1 MRLLKYMW
9 KQKEWY
15 SNMRKIIINYR
26 HMGEANSNKF
36 LHMENKCR
44 LDRVVCYNRVW
55 RFR

>member
-15 SNMRKIIINYR
+15 YDMLRIIINYE
-26 HMGEANSNKF
+26 HMSKANSDKF
-36 LHMENKCR
+36 LHMNNKGR
-44 LDRVVCYNRVW
+44 IDRVCCYSGVW

>member
-1 MRLLKYMW
+1 MRLLKYMFN
-9 KQKEWY
+9 QKEWY
-15 SNMRKIIINYR
+15 SNMRGIIVNYE
-26 HMGEANSNKF
+26 HMSEANSDKF